1 MELRHIPID
10 ELRPAAINMR
20 HGKRPPDIDDILPS
34 IRARGILQPLLV
46 RPVAAEANLYE
57 IVAGRRRYFSA
68 KAVKEEQGEVE
79 PLPCAVMEPGDDA
92 AALEASLI
100 ENIARL
106 DPDEMSQYECFAR
119 LTREGKSVADI
130 AATFGLTELMVKRRL
145 ALGTLIAP

>member
-46 RPVAAEANLYE
+46 RPVEAEPNAYE

-68 KAVKEEQGEVE
+68 KAVKEEQGEGE
-79 PLPCAVMEPGDDA
+79 PLPCAVMESGDDA

-106 DPDEMSQYECFAR
+106 
-119 LTREGKSVADI
+119 
-130 AATFGLTELMVKRRL
+130 
-145 ALGTLIAP
+145 